1 MDTKWELV
9 CACCVAMADPGSPRP
24 GSKYPQLIWNLLI
37 GMVQIKCNPGAVRKV
52 NRENR
57 AEMGREGEGFQKHFR
72 LAKMAGIT

>member
-9 CACCVAMADPGSPRP
+9 CACCVAMAGSPRP
-24 GSKYPQLIWNLLI
+24 GSKCPQLIWNLLI

-52 NRENR
+52 NRKNR
-57 AEMGREGEGFQKHFR
+57 AEMGREGEGFQKHFK